1 MPQAVA
7 EVTSALGRSSQ
18 RREEIWARA
27 RQQGL
32 GAGGPQDDAA
42 GTSLDE
48 QLLRMRMQVRLEAPR
63 PARGVTRHPV
73 EVGGTTSGPLL
84 GAGRRV

>member
-48 QLLRMRMQVRLEAPR
+48 QLLRMSMQVRLAYLWREHQVHAAHRSTAERLQLPR
-63 PARGVTRHPV
+63 SP
-73 EVGGTTSGPLL
+73 TT
-84 GAGRRV
+84 